1 MRLAPLLALTIGLT
15 THAFAEGEHQYVK
28 LTSSGQG
35 VILWTDRVAATN
47 CARAT
52 LRGTEQDRR
61 ELCEDGTAGTK
72 PEGGAARRGN
82 RGGATQFAGV
92 RRPDTGARA
101 RRRAH
106 RRGWLHL
113 GRRPDAHPTAVM
125 GHPARDRGA
134 GVAAT
139 G

>member
-1 MRLAPLLALTIGLT
+1 MRLAPLLTLMIGLT

-72 PEGGAARRGN
+72 PKVGLLDAGTEVERLNSRECGDLIQVRVLAGALTGGVGCISGGALTRI
-82 RGGATQFAGV
+82 
-92 RRPDTGARA
+92 RPQ
-101 RRRAH
+101 
-106 RRGWLHL
+106 
-113 GRRPDAHPTAVM
+113 
-125 GHPARDRGA
+125 
-134 GVAAT
+134 
-139 G
+139 